1 MVLGFLFA
9 IYKYMPNN
17 MVSKVVCHVGK
28 NSLAIVLFS
37 PILTILT
44 KSYVSLFEFDDTV
57 ILWMF
62 VSVILVHSLSII
74 GIKLADFTHISQVMT
89 GKKLY
94 ISYNDGK

>member
-1 MVLGFLFA
+1 MDLSNYKEEKLHYIKRLVWMMLNVTLFRIA
-9 IYKYMPNN
+9 I
-17 MVSKVVCHVGK
+17 GR
-28 NSLAIVLFS
+28 
-37 PILTILT
+37 
-44 KSYVSLFEFDDTV
+44 
-57 ILWMF
+57 

>member
-1 MVLGFLFA
+1 MMLNVTLFRIA
-9 IYKYMPNN
+9 I
-17 MVSKVVCHVGK
+17 GR
-28 NSLAIVLFS
+28 
-37 PILTILT
+37 
-44 KSYVSLFEFDDTV
+44 
-57 ILWMF
+57 